1 MVGGVKVT
9 THATVPRCDYEGS
22 SYQAEFWTPDRA
34 YEDLAE
40 RLALQRLLPRTGRRL
55 IEIGAG
61 AGRLFDLYEE
71 YEEVYLLDY
80 ARSQLEQARQR
91 VGDRPG
97 VYLVQGDVYA
107 LPFADGFF
115 DTVVTVRVL
124 HHVVDLPAALEEI
137 ARVCAPGA
145 VYVLEFANKRNAKA
159 VLRFLLG
166 RSRPGERPFDLAPY
180 EFAPLNIDYHPAHVR
195 WLLRA
200 AGFEPLEEL
209 AVSHFRLPQL
219 KRLVPAP
226 WLARLDAWLQR
237 PTARLRLAPSVMV
250 QARLVRPGAQRAHRR
265 WRCPHCGSTDVEE
278 EPARLLCR
286 ACRRIYPVEGGIYV
300 LRADLS
306 ISKAVSDRVG
316 H

>member
-1 MVGGVKVT
+1 MTRNAPVT
-9 THATVPRCDYEGS
+9 TQVDVPRCDYEGS
-22 SYQAEFWTPDRA
+22 RYQVEFWTPDRT

-40 RLALQRLLPRTGRRL
+40 RAALRRLLPSTGRRL
-55 IEIGAG
+55 VEIGAG
-61 AGRLFDLYEE
+61 AGRLFDLYGG

-124 HHVVDLPAALEEI
+124 HHVVDVPAALEEI
-137 ARVCAPGA
+137 ARACAPGA

-159 VLRFLLG
+159 ILRSLLRRG
-166 RSRPGERPFDLAPY
+166 RPGERPFDLAPY
-180 EFAPLNIDYHPAHVR
+180 EFAPLNVDYHPAYVR

-200 AGFEPLEEL
+200 AGFEPVAEL
-209 AVSHFRLPQL
+209 AVSHFRLPLL

-226 WLARLDAWLQR
+226 WLARLDAWLQG
-237 PTARLRLAPSVMV
+237 PTARLRLTPSLMV
-250 QARLVRPGAQRAHRR
+250 RARLVRPKAPGTGQR
-265 WRCPHCGSTDVEE
+265 WRCPRCGSTAMEE
-278 EPARLLCR
+278 APDRLVCR
-286 ACRRIYPVEGGIYV
+286 SCEHVYPVENGIYV
-300 LRADLS
+300 LRADL
-306 ISKAVSDRVG
+306 
-316 H
+316 